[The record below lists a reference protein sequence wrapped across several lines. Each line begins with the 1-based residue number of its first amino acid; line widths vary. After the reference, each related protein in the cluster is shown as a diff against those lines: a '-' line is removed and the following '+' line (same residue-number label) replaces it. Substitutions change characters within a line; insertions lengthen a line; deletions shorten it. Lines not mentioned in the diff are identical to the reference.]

1 MFSHLLGLFDSALA
15 LQITLKIGLALL
27 LGGLVGLE
35 RERHNMP
42 AGVRTF
48 MLVSVGA
55 CMFTILSFRF
65 GGDPARVAAQ
75 IVTGIGFLGAGVVM
89 QRGKTVH
96 GLTSAAGIW
105 SVAAVGM
112 AVGMGDYF
120 LAALGAVSIF
130 VVLGLLR
137 QVFKVSL
144 VISTRQSLN
153 TALRRI
159 RAEIAQMGGLVE
171 QAIHRAVEAAVQDD
185 HLLAQSVIA
194 GDTQID
200 YLRRRIE
207 ESCLDILRTHH
218 PDKLPLRT
226 VLAANHIATELE
238 RMGDYG
244 HDIARIRLRMGHE
257 PLPEAAAQ
265 TPAIADQVC
274 DMLRRVLEAF
284 GRDDI
289 KTARRVCAEM
299 SLVNQSFD
307 SLVSALRDEMSAL
320 PANHFEQTNSLYNM
334 AYFLKRVG
342 ERVTNIAERIA
353 FVRTGAIQDLDRD
366 E

>member
-120 LAALGAVSIF
+120 LAAVLFLTGIQRRAPESSLTRGSVRAWFCSSPVSS
-130 VVLGLLR
+130 G
-137 QVFKVSL
+137 
-144 VISTRQSLN
+144 
-153 TALRRI
+153 
-159 RAEIAQMGGLVE
+159 RA
-171 QAIHRAVEAAVQDD
+171 
-185 HLLAQSVIA
+185 
-194 GDTQID
+194 
-200 YLRRRIE
+200 
-207 ESCLDILRTHH
+207 
-218 PDKLPLRT
+218 
-226 VLAANHIATELE
+226 
-238 RMGDYG
+238 
-244 HDIARIRLRMGHE
+244 
-257 PLPEAAAQ
+257 
-265 TPAIADQVC
+265 
-274 DMLRRVLEAF
+274 
-284 GRDDI
+284 
-289 KTARRVCAEM
+289 
-299 SLVNQSFD
+299 
-307 SLVSALRDEMSAL
+307 
-320 PANHFEQTNSLYNM
+320 
-334 AYFLKRVG
+334 
-342 ERVTNIAERIA
+342 
-353 FVRTGAIQDLDRD
+353 
-366 E
+366 